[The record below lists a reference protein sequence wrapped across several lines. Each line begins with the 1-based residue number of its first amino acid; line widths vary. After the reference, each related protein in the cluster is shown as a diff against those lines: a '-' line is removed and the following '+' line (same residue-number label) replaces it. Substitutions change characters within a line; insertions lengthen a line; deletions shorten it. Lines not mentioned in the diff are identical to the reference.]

1 MASLGFDLHPGP
13 YPRLDGSSPGLDG
26 SSRERKRRETHER
39 LFASALE
46 EIQRVGLESARVEHI
61 CNRAGVTRPTFYAHF
76 QSKEGVLEELQLR
89 IFGSM
94 LERMERRVEATSTI
108 SELIDALAC
117 GVFEEAGKQ
126 PEALRREVSSFSARH
141 QSQPEWVGYPLFQT
155 VERRFAQVQRDGG
168 FVEPSPTELTHWVMV
183 VLNGF
188 YLSYP
193 DRLEEGLRGARAAL
207 RMLISGLMGT
217 AASRPA

>member
-1 MASLGFDLHPGP
+1 MASLGLDYDPGS
-13 YPRLDGSSPGLDG
+13 YPRLDG

-39 LFASALE
+39 LYASALE
-46 EIQRVGLESARVEHI
+46 EIQRVGLEGARVEHI

-89 IFGSM
+89 LFGAM
-94 LERMERRVEATSTI
+94 LERMERRVEATS
-108 SELIDALAC
+108 SLFELTDALAC
-117 GVFEEAGKQ
+117 GVFEEAAAQ
-126 PEALRREVSSFSARH
+126 PESLRREVSSFAARH
-141 QSQPEWVGYPLFQT
+141 QSQPEWAGYPLFQT
-155 VERRFAQVQRDGG
+155 VERRFAQVHRQGG
-168 FVEPSPTELTHWVMV
+168 FAHHSPTELTHWVMV

-207 RMLISGLMGT
+207 RMFICGLMGT
-217 AASRPA
+217 ASRPT